1 LGNSQR
7 YRSLSAFSALSAFP
21 SVAGAVGAVGVPER
35 STHPNSRCSLTSAHR
50 LFESIV
56 MNRFVDQVAVIT
68 GAGRG
73 IGQAIA
79 ERLASEGA
87 RVAVVSRTIENAQRT
102 ADQLNQQKA
111 DSALAYAVDVT
122 NGDAV
127 ADLCSQILKTF
138 GKVHVLVNNA
148 GITRDRLSMRMAEED
163 WDLVLDTNLKGA
175 FHFIQNL
182 QRPMMKQSY
191 GRIVNISSVSGLI
204 GQAGQVNYS
213 ASKAGLIGLTKA
225 LAREISGRK
234 VTVNAIA
241 PGFISTDMTAQ
252 LPENIREE
260 LRKLIPLG
268 AFGESADVA
277 AAVAFIASPEAKYI
291 TGQVL
296 AVDGGM
302 AM

>member
-1 LGNSQR
+1 
-7 YRSLSAFSALSAFP
+7 
-21 SVAGAVGAVGVPER
+21 VANVR
-35 STHPNSRCSLTSAHR
+35 
-50 LFESIV
+50 FESIV

-79 ERLASEGA
+79 QRLAAEGA
-87 RVAVVSRTIENAQRT
+87 RIAAVSRTMENAQKT
-102 ADQLNQQKA
+102 ADQLNQQK
-111 DSALAYAVDVT
+111 SETALAYAVDVAD
-122 NGDAV
+122 GEAV
-127 ADLCSQILKTF
+127 AGLCSQILKTF

-148 GITRDRLSMRMAEED
+148 GITRDRLSMRMAEQD
-163 WDLVLDTNLKGA
+163 WDQVLDTNLKGA

-182 QRPMMKQSY
+182 QRPMMRQSY

-225 LAREISGRK
+225 LAREIAGRK

-268 AFGESADVA
+268 TFGESEDVA

-296 AVDGGM
+296 TVDGGM
-302 AM
+302 VM

>member
-1 LGNSQR
+1 
-7 YRSLSAFSALSAFP
+7 
-21 SVAGAVGAVGVPER
+21 
-35 STHPNSRCSLTSAHR
+35 
-50 LFESIV
+50 
-56 MNRFVDQVAVIT
+56 
-68 GAGRG
+68 
-73 IGQAIA
+73 
-79 ERLASEGA
+79 
-87 RVAVVSRTIENAQRT
+87 
-102 ADQLNQQKA
+102 
-111 DSALAYAVDVT
+111 
-122 NGDAV
+122 
-127 ADLCSQILKTF
+127 
-138 GKVHVLVNNA
+138 
-148 GITRDRLSMRMAEED
+148 
-163 WDLVLDTNLKGA
+163 
-175 FHFIQNL
+175 
-182 QRPMMKQSY
+182 MMKQSY

-268 AFGESADVA
+268 TFGESADVA

-296 AVDGGM
+296 TVDGGM
-302 AM
+302 VM

>member
-1 LGNSQR
+1 
-7 YRSLSAFSALSAFP
+7 
-21 SVAGAVGAVGVPER
+21 
-35 STHPNSRCSLTSAHR
+35 
-50 LFESIV
+50 

-79 ERLASEGA
+79 ERLAAEGA
-87 RVAVVSRTIENAQRT
+87 RIAVVSRTMENAQKT
-102 ADQLNQQKA
+102 ADQLNQQKPET
-111 DSALAYAVDVT
+111 ALAYAVDVA
-122 NGDAV
+122 NGEAV
-127 ADLCSQILKTF
+127 ADLCSEVLKTF

-163 WDLVLDTNLKGA
+163 WDQVLDTNLKGA

-182 QRPMMKQSY
+182 QRPMMRQSY

-241 PGFISTDMTAQ
+241 PGFIATDMTA
-252 LPENIREE
+252 
-260 LRKLIPLG
+260 
-268 AFGESADVA
+268 
-277 AAVAFIASPEAKYI
+277 
-291 TGQVL
+291 
-296 AVDGGM
+296 
-302 AM
+302 

>member
-1 LGNSQR
+1 
-7 YRSLSAFSALSAFP
+7 
-21 SVAGAVGAVGVPER
+21 
-35 STHPNSRCSLTSAHR
+35 
-50 LFESIV
+50 

-79 ERLASEGA
+79 QRLAAEGA
-87 RVAVVSRTIENAQRT
+87 RIAVVSRTIENAQKT
-102 ADQLNQQKA
+102 ADQLNQQKPET
-111 DSALAYAVDVT
+111 ALAYAVDVA
-122 NGDAV
+122 NGAAV
-127 ADLCSQILKTF
+127 SDICGQILKTF

-163 WDLVLDTNLKGA
+163 WDQVLDTNLKGA

-252 LPENIREE
+252 IPENIREE

-268 AFGESADVA
+268 TFGESADVA

-296 AVDGGM
+296 TVDGGM
-302 AM
+302 VM

>member
-1 LGNSQR
+1 
-7 YRSLSAFSALSAFP
+7 
-21 SVAGAVGAVGVPER
+21 
-35 STHPNSRCSLTSAHR
+35 
-50 LFESIV
+50 

-79 ERLASEGA
+79 ERLALEGA
-87 RVAVVSRTIENAQRT
+87 RIAVVSRSMENAQKT
-102 ADQLNQQKA
+102 ADQLNQQKPET
-111 DSALAYAVDVT
+111 ALAYAVDVA
-122 NGDAV
+122 NGEAV
-127 ADLCSQILKTF
+127 ADLCSEVLKTF

-163 WDLVLDTNLKGA
+163 WDKVLDTNLKGA

-182 QRPMMKQSY
+182 QRPMMRQSY

-260 LRKLIPLG
+260 LKKLIPLG
-268 AFGESADVA
+268 TFGECADVA

-296 AVDGGM
+296 TVDGGM
-302 AM
+302 VM

>member
-1 LGNSQR
+1 
-7 YRSLSAFSALSAFP
+7 
-21 SVAGAVGAVGVPER
+21 
-35 STHPNSRCSLTSAHR
+35 
-50 LFESIV
+50 

-79 ERLASEGA
+79 QRLAAEGA
-87 RVAVVSRTIENAQRT
+87 RIAVVSRTIENAQKT
-102 ADQLNQQKA
+102 VDQLNQQK
-111 DSALAYAVDVT
+111 SETALAYAVDVA
-122 NGDAV
+122 NGEAV
-127 ADLCSQILKTF
+127 ANLCSQILKTF

-163 WDLVLDTNLKGA
+163 WDQVLDTNLKGA

-182 QRPMMKQSY
+182 QRPMMRQSY

-225 LAREISGRK
+225 LAREIAGRK

-252 LPENIREE
+252 LPETIREE

-268 AFGESADVA
+268 TFGESADVA
-277 AAVAFIASPEAKYI
+277 AAVAFLASPEAKYI

-296 AVDGGM
+296 TVDGGM
-302 AM
+302 VM